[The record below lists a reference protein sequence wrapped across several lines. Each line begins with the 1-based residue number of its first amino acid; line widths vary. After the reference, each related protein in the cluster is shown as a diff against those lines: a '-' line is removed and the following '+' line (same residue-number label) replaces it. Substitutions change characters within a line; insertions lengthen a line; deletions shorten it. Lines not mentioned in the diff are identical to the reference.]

1 MILALYEHMNRKY
14 ASFVI
19 HGAIKT
25 IINSECC
32 QSRRTFSGS
41 REESLAKTLSLRCLR
56 APRAGGDYVS
66 HSVYWVA
73 QLFLICTTTVELLHS
88 LHRDSHFAHFE
99 CKAKTKKNKNKE
111 FKALGTIM
119 QGDMDNI
126 RSLLV
131 LLYFGVL

>member
-1 MILALYEHMNRKY
+1 MCIFCA
-14 ASFVI
+14 I
-19 HGAIKT
+19 HGEIKT

-41 REESLAKTLSLRCLR
+41 REESLAQTLSLRCLR

-88 LHRDSHFAHFE
+88 LHKDSRFGHFE
-99 CKAKTKKNKNKE
+99 CKAKPKKQNKNKE
-111 FKALGTIM
+111 FKALGMIM
-119 QGDMDNI
+119 QGDMDNF
-126 RSLLV
+126 RSLSV
-131 LLYFGVL
+131 LLYFVVL

>member
-1 MILALYEHMNRKY
+1 MILALYENMNRKY

-19 HGAIKT
+19 HGEIKT

-41 REESLAKTLSLRCLR
+41 REESLAQTLSLRCLR

-73 QLFLICTTTVELLHS
+73 QLFLICTTTVELLRS
-88 LHRDSHFAHFE
+88 LHRDSRFLHFE
-99 CKAKTKKNKNKE
+99 CKAKPKKKK
-111 FKALGTIM
+111 IHRI
-119 QGDMDNI
+119 QGFGDDNA
-126 RSLLV
+126 R
-131 LLYFGVL
+131 